1 MPDVIQYSAN
11 FFGIY
16 VEGGE
21 DMSIGNAIVAG
32 VIYALTEILG
42 LSGSGHLAVVNTLF
56 DLHLTEIHLL
66 FKAFTELAVM
76 IALILAYRK
85 DIVMIIR
92 DTAGLTGFSN
102 RTRKRGER
110 YPEARLLFMLIM
122 ATLPLLIM
130 LPFRKDYFR
139 LWNSTSFVGVMFL
152 FNGAV
157 LYICERMLPGKK
169 GLGRMRTLDALIIG
183 ICQAVA
189 VIPGLSRLALTV
201 TAGEAD
207 GFQKNY
213 SIRFG
218 MLLAIPALFGAFI
231 LSLADAAIAGID
243 TSYMPVYLAGAGA
256 SLVTAFFSVFV
267 FRRLVRRRG
276 FSGLAYYSLVIGVLS
291 IILTLIF

>member
-1 MPDVIQYSAN
+1 M
-11 FFGIY
+11 
-16 VEGGE
+16 EGGE

-157 LYICERMLPGKK
+157 LYIC
-169 GLGRMRTLDALIIG
+169 G

-256 SLVTAFFSVFV
+256 SLVTAFFSVFA

>member
-1 MPDVIQYSAN
+1 M
-11 FFGIY
+11 
-16 VEGGE
+16 
-21 DMSIGNAIVAG
+21 M
-32 VIYALTEILG
+32 
-42 LSGSGHLAVVNTLF
+42 
-56 DLHLTEIHLL
+56 
-66 FKAFTELAVM
+66 
-76 IALILAYRK
+76 
-85 DIVMIIR
+85 
-92 DTAGLTGFSN
+92 
-102 RTRKRGER
+102 
-110 YPEARLLFMLIM
+110 IM

-256 SLVTAFFSVFV
+256 SLVTAFFSVFA